1 MTNEPFEHDDGSV
14 ARPAA
19 AHSALTEEQ
28 RARKARAHRR
38 FLIKR
43 GALLV
48 LLAIGLGIMFY
59 PAFYRAKF
67 LYKSVQEANAYDE
80 ALAAFPESELEQ
92 EWHLA
97 RVYNEARQW
106 NLFHDE
112 NVIVDPFKQDEE
124 TRALNTEYAALLNP
138 LGNGVM
144 GYIDIPKIHQ
154 RLNIFHGT
162 DENAL
167 LQGVGHV
174 QGTSLPV
181 GGESSHCV
189 LSAHRGLPVAK
200 LFTDLDQLEVGD
212 KFYLHI
218 LKHDMAYE
226 VDQIE
231 IVLPE
236 DIGSLD
242 IVKGEDLVT
251 LLTCTPYAVNTHR
264 LLVRGHSVPY
274 DLEEDVVTRALSWLT
289 PARLLLLVLVVLL
302 VAGICGFLW
311 WRRRREKAEATGR
324 HLK

>member
-1 MTNEPFEHDDGSV
+1 MTKHAV
-14 ARPAA
+14 
-19 AHSALTEEQ
+19 LTDEQ
-28 RARKARAHRR
+28 RELVTRAHRR

-43 GALLV
+43 GVLLV
-48 LLAIGLGIMFY
+48 MLAIGLGIMFY
-59 PAFYRAKF
+59 PAFYRAQF
-67 LYKSVQEANAYDE
+67 LYKSVQSANAYDE

-112 NVIVDPFKQDEE
+112 NVIVDPFKEDEE
-124 TRALNTEYAALLNP
+124 TRALNTEYAKLLNP

-144 GYIDIPKIHQ
+144 GYLDIPKIHQ

-162 DENAL
+162 NEDAL

-212 KFYLHI
+212 KFYLHV

-226 VDQIE
+226 VDDIQV
-231 IVLPE
+231 VLPG
-236 DIGSLD
+236 DISKLE
-242 IVKGEDLVT
+242 IIKGEDVVT
-251 LLTCTPYAVNTHR
+251 LLTCTPYSVNTHR

-274 DLEEDVVTRALSWLT
+274 DLEESAITRVLSWLT
-289 PARLLLLVLVVLL
+289 PLRLAIIVCVLLVLLAV
-302 VAGICGFLW
+302 GGYLW
-311 WRRRREKAEATGR
+311 WRRRREQNAVTGQHFER
-324 HLK
+324 